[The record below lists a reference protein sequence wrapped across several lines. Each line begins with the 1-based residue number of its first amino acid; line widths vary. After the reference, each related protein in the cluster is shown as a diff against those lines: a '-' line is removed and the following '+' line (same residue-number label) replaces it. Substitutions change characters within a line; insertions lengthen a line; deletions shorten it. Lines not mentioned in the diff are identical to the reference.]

1 MNSDELRELCLDWA
15 DAKEAANEAA
25 MTLEA
30 VEDKLIESLNVDV
43 SRDGTTRVIDGD
55 VSIKVTTRPSL
66 TVDDTKLKELAEE
79 YDLKEHLP
87 ILFRWNPEVNLR
99 EWRGADKKITKQF
112 RDAIAIT
119 PNRPVIAITI
129 KSE

>member
-1 MNSDELRELCLDWA
+1 M
-15 DAKEAANEAA
+15 
-25 MTLEA
+25 
-30 VEDKLIESLNVDV
+30 
-43 SRDGTTRVIDGD
+43 IDGD

-87 ILFRWNPEVNLR
+87 ILFRWNPEVNLI
-99 EWRGADKKITKQF
+99 EWRGADKKITKQL